1 MPAGMVPIRPEGRS
15 NEGQTMNAR
24 ALRLL
29 VIFAAFFAGLA
40 LCLGVIVLA
49 GGRSG
54 VTSGIKTAAIGGP
67 FRLID
72 QNGEPFSD
80 QDLKGKSFL
89 VFFGFTHCPD
99 VCPTTLFDISEIMRN
114 LGSDADR
121 TAAVFI
127 TVDPER
133 DTPAALKEYLSSFD
147 PHVRALSGDPA
158 DIAAVAKAYRVYYR
172 KVPLEGGDYTMDHTA
187 IVYLM
192 DKEGRFVS
200 PFNMRRTADVAA
212 AELRKHL

>member
-1 MPAGMVPIRPEGRS
+1 MGKSMSG
-15 NEGQTMNAR
+15 R

-29 VIFAAFFAGLA
+29 VISAAFFAGLA
-40 LCLGVIVLA
+40 LCLGVIMLA
-49 GGRSG
+49 GGSG
-54 VTSGIKTAAIGGP
+54 SVTGGIKAAAIGGP

-89 VFFGFTHCPD
+89 VFFGFTHCPE

-114 LGSDADR
+114 LGGDADR
-121 TAAVFI
+121 TAALFI

-133 DTPAALKEYLSSFD
+133 DTPQAMKDYMSSFD
-147 PHVRALSGDPA
+147 PHVRALSGEVA
-158 DIAAVAKAYRVYYR
+158 DVAAVAKAYRVYYR
-172 KVPLEGGDYTMDHTA
+172 KVPLESGGYTMDHTA

-192 DKEGRFVS
+192 DKEGQFVS
-200 PFNMRRTADVAA
+200 PFNMKRTADVAA